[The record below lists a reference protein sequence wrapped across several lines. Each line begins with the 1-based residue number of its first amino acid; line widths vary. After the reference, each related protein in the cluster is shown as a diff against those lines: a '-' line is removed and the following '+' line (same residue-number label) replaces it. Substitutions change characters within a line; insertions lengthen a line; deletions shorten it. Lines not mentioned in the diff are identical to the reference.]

1 MTSTL
6 AHDHTGEQAHFAWY
20 TVIRAGTPC
29 GGHDP
34 GGRMSD
40 RPTEIHGTC
49 EPGFEP
55 VREAFAAN
63 FAERGEIGASAA
75 VVVGGRPVVNL
86 WAGWADPARTRPWQ
100 QETLTNVWS
109 TTKAVTSLSAH
120 LLMDRGELDPD
131 APVARYW
138 PEFGQAGKA
147 GIPVRSIMS
156 HQSGLTGLAV
166 PVGVTDYYDWE
177 KITGLLAAQEPLFPP
192 GTTSGYQAI
201 TFGYLVGEVVRR
213 IAGQTCGQLI
223 AAEIAGPLGADFH
236 LGLAEADLGRCAD
249 LQGVRPS
256 EDEQAQLAQAY
267 ASAHPAALAALLNPA
282 LTGDEANDPGWRM
295 AEIPAAN
302 GHATALGLATIL
314 GAVADGSGR
323 LVSAATLA
331 KARTGQGRHTDLVLG
346 FPIEFGLGYGLS
358 GREHHYGPN
367 PAAFGHDGFGGS
379 AVAADP
385 EAGVA
390 FAYVMNR
397 MGMNLVDDPRKMA
410 VVDGVYQSLA
420 G

>member
-1 MTSTL
+1 MG
-6 AHDHTGEQAHFAWY
+6 DG
-20 TVIRAGTPC
+20 
-29 GGHDP
+29 
-34 GGRMSD
+34 
-40 RPTEIHGTC
+40 PTEIHGTC

-63 FAERGEIGASAA
+63 FAERGEIGASVA
-75 VVVGGRPVVNL
+75 VVAGGRLVVNL

-100 QETLTNVWS
+100 RDTLTNVWS

-138 PEFGQAGKA
+138 PEFAQAGKA
-147 GIPVRSIMS
+147 DIPVRSIMS

-166 PVGVTDYYDWE
+166 PASVTDYYDWE

-192 GTTSGYQAI
+192 GTASGYQAI
-201 TFGYLVGEVVRR
+201 TFGYLVGEVIRR

-223 AAEIAGPLGADFH
+223 ATEIAGPLGADFH

-256 EDEQAQLAQAY
+256 ENEQAQLAQAY
-267 ASAHPAALAALLNPA
+267 ANAHPAALAALLNPA
-282 LTGDEANDPGWRM
+282 LTGDEANEPGWRM

-314 GAVADGSGR
+314 GTVADGSGR
-323 LVSAATLA
+323 LVSAATLE
-331 KARTGQGRHTDLVLG
+331 KARTGQGRYTDLVLG
-346 FPIEFGLGYGLS
+346 IPIEFGLGYGLS
-358 GREHHYGPN
+358 GADHHYGPN

-379 AVAADP
+379 AVGADP

-410 VVDGVYQSLA
+410 VIDGVYQSLA